1 MELYFFN
8 IIFICIVSFI
18 VYSLNYKRE
27 LFLVLSFLYLF
38 LVSSL
43 RDGTIGTD
51 YKSYIIAFETI
62 SKTGTYY
69 MEKGYVLLNRIVSFV
84 TSNYIGIA
92 FSVNIILFFSLFFY
106 VRNNVD
112 SDYWWICVLVFV
124 LNPYMFIQSTFNLM
138 RQTCATGILLIGMN
152 CIINKLNIRRL
163 VVYCSLVLIA
173 AQFHRIAYFMLLI
186 PIVLWFP
193 WRRSYWL
200 IVLFISLLISFIGI
214 NRILDFLIGNLDF
227 RNSYANYE
235 PSLLNNP
242 LYLALIIILVL
253 FILYRYPIYVEFGEK
268 ERRIINLFLFSLCF
282 LLFAVSNDMVYRIY
296 IMLAYCSLP
305 GFGILIKRAN
315 SNTCFEVVKNEAI
328 VLKIVI
334 LFYFLFF
341 YIGYIVLLSYNKNV
355 YYVPFKFVF

>member
-92 FSVNIILFFSLFFY
+92 FSVN
-106 VRNNVD
+106 
-112 SDYWWICVLVFV
+112 
-124 LNPYMFIQSTFNLM
+124 MFIQSTFNLM